1 MENLDSTSRL
11 YHTRGSVLSDLR
23 RSPES
28 SDWKQSLEVAIKRG
42 RFSDGELDG
51 FFPDDLR
58 QMEATVGSLLD
69 QIQASRDLFPTRN
82 AVRVAVTDLLL
93 LMKNSVV
100 GPART
105 LFDSNYRHQ
114 TPPTILKSVR
124 IEMDLELIQ
133 AQIRAALKDEFGLDD

>member
-1 MENLDSTSRL
+1 MESLGSTSRL

-42 RFSDGELDG
+42 RFNDGELDG

-58 QMEATVGSLLD
+58 QMEATVSGLLD
-69 QIQASRDLFPTRN
+69 QIQASRDLFPTHN
-82 AVRVAVTDLLL
+82 AVRVAVMDLLL
-93 LMKNSVV
+93 LMKNAVT

-105 LFDSNYRHQ
+105 LFDSKYLHQ
-114 TPPTILKSVR
+114 TPPAILKSHR
-124 IEMDLELIQ
+124 IGTDLELIH
-133 AQIRAALKDEFGLDD
+133 AQIRAALDGFEPEA